1 MKSYFVAAVISAGL
15 VAGCASPG
23 DRPEFRDVKGKPMV
37 SEITV
42 TSRVLDSVEAVR
54 TECYMRARTA
64 GIKTTPNPTAPACS
78 WREPHSS
85 APGGFR
91 IVMLSVKAKSF
102 NDHIVLESKG
112 HELEHWHEGIDHE

>member
-1 MKSYFVAAVISAGL
+1 MKPNFVAAAICAAL

-23 DRPEFRDVKGKPMV
+23 ERIEFRDVKGQPEV

-42 TSRVLDSVEAVR
+42 TSRVVSSAEAVR
-54 TECYMRARTA
+54 TECYMRSREA

-78 WREPHSS
+78 WRERDSS
-85 APGGFR
+85 APKGFR
-91 IVMLSVKAKSF
+91 VVLLSVKARSF